1 MMGLEEQWQAVV
13 PLPQPDGPPVA
24 WEDPALSGVAGCYRT
39 LRDVLWRPGD
49 FFENLGPG
57 GWAEPL
63 AFAFLVSTAGL
74 LGTLFWHF
82 LILVGG
88 AIPGEAEL
96 PGLGPGVLL
105 GLMVGSPLWVLIDL
119 GVGGLCWWGSVTVM
133 GATGGFTPAWR
144 IFAYAHAG
152 LALALIPLFGPPL
165 AGIWFLALLYIG
177 TWKRLGFNAW
187 ESLGALAVFIAF
199 QVALG
204 FVLLIGLIAVLAGL
218 GFLALLG

>member
-1 MMGLEEQWQAVV
+1 MMGLEEQWQAGV
-13 PLPQPDGPPVA
+13 PLPPTEVPPVA
-24 WEDPALSGVAGCYRT
+24 WEDPELSGMAGFYCT
-39 LRDVLWRPGD
+39 LRDVLWRPGE
-49 FFENLGPG
+49 FFENLGAG

-63 AFAFLVSTAGL
+63 VFGLLVSTAGL

-88 AIPGEAEL
+88 AIPGETGL

-105 GLMVGSPLWVLIDL
+105 GLMLGSPLWVLIDL

-133 GATGGFTPAWR
+133 GAAGGFTPAWR
-144 IFAYAHAG
+144 IFAYAHGG
-152 LALALIPLFGPPL
+152 LALALIPLFGPLL
-165 AGIWFLALLYIG
+165 AGIWVLALLYIG
-177 TWKRLGFNAW
+177 AQNRLGFTAW
-187 ESLGALAVFIAF
+187 ESLGALAMFIAF

-204 FVLLIGLIAVLAGL
+204 LILLIGLFAILAGL